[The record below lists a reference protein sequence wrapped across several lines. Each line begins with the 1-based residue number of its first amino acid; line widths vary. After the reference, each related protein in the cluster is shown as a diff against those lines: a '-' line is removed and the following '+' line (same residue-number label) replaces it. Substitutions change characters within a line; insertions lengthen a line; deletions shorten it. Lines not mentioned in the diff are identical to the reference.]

1 MHPWLHFKTITRHK
15 LLVMHYCFRA
25 GMYKQ
30 GLLHDLSKYAP
41 VEFLVGCKYYQ
52 GDRSPNN
59 AERED
64 TGISKSWL
72 HHKGRNKHHF
82 EYWVDY
88 APGDEH
94 IINGVPMPRK
104 YIAEMVMDRISAS
117 RNYLGDKYDQHQP
130 LDYYLKGKEKLWFIH
145 PKKITPKL
153 VWFRTPLQ
161 TDRHKAMLSDSI
173 TLTAGTITVRSQDG
187 RLLVHALD
195 APLAEGIEDTAF
207 QQQLEKMEGT
217 QWRR

>member
-1 MHPWLHFKTITRHK
+1 
-15 LLVMHYCFRA
+15 MHYCFRA

-94 IINGVPMPRK
+94 IINGL
-104 YIAEMVMDRISAS
+104 IDFSAWGANEAGES
-117 RNYLGDKYDQHQP
+117 LRPWQSGDVRQYA
-130 LDYYLKGKEKLWFIH
+130 
-145 PKKITPKL
+145 
-153 VWFRTPLQ
+153 VWFLTGAVAL
-161 TDRHKAMLSDSI
+161 TLVLLSI
-173 TLTAGTITVRSQDG
+173 L
-187 RLLVHALD
+187 
-195 APLAEGIEDTAF
+195 
-207 QQQLEKMEGT
+207 
-217 QWRR
+217 